1 MHTSL
6 ERALARHGGP
16 VLLGR
21 KPAAMFP
28 LPVSGAAHA
37 HPARLCDGALSLNIL
52 WRRPCHELILIYRP
66 PLLEKTLAA
75 PDARA
80 ALIDLGYPAHG
91 GAEALL
97 ACLRRRFQTAED
109 FPHEVGFFLG
119 YPTEDVTGFIEHKGR
134 GCKLSGPWKVYGDVA
149 RAQALFSE
157 YEQCRTYLLAHIAR
171 GGSLQ
176 TLSPACE
183 LAISYH

>member
-1 MHTSL
+1 MHISL

-28 LPVSGAAHA
+28 LPVSVAGGA
-37 HPARLCDGALSLNIL
+37 HPARLCDGALSLDVL
-52 WRRPCHELILIYRP
+52 CRRAGRELILIYRP
-66 PLLEKTLAA
+66 PLLEKTLAT
-75 PDARA
+75 PDTRA
-80 ALIDLGYPAHG
+80 ALVGLGYPPHG
-91 GAEALL
+91 GAAALL
-97 ACLRRRFQTAED
+97 ACLKRRFQTAEH

-119 YPTEDVTGFIEHKGR
+119 YPTEDVIGFIEHKGR
-134 GCKLSGPWKVYGDVA
+134 GCKLSGPWKVYGDVT

-157 YEQCRTYLLAHIAR
+157 YERCRAHLLAHMAS
-171 GGSLQ
+171 GGSLS